1 MFRRCTCA
9 FVTLAMLTA
18 LALAAAGQEVISVRS
33 GVIHFFEGS
42 VYLGG
47 QPLELHP
54 GKFQI
59 LAEGD
64 ELRTAQGRAEVLLTP
79 GVILR
84 IGEKSAIRMV
94 ANDLA
99 HTQVELVAGSALV
112 DSAEPTANTSV
123 TLIYKS
129 WKAHLLQKG
138 TYRIDSDPPRL
149 WVDQGKAEVSAEDSA
164 TPVFVE
170 QGMDLPFAAALVP
183 DESIGEPADQLSEW
197 SKGRAESISA
207 DNAIAAQISD
217 DPASAA
223 SADLGSGTVTY
234 FPLLGLTSPGS
245 SLSNP
250 YGPYGPYGPY
260 SSFTPYQPGFSSIY
274 LPGYAYPPF
283 ILAVWIGGHHGA
295 PCLHPGIGCIGFPPR
310 PAPRFLGSQGPHVSV
325 WRPRPPSGSA
335 VPRTP
340 LLRALPAHPI
350 RLGGAY
356 GIHR

>member
-1 MFRRCTCA
+1 MFCRCTCA

-18 LALAAAGQEVISVRS
+18 LVLPAAGQEVISVRS

-64 ELRTAQGRAEVLLTP
+64 ELRTEQGRAEVLLTP

-99 HTQVELVAGSALV
+99 DTRVELLAGSALV
-112 DSAEPTANTSV
+112 DSDEPTANTSV

-170 QGMDLPFAAALVP
+170 QGMDLAFAAALVP
-183 DESIGEPADQLSEW
+183 DESIGEPDDQLSAW

-223 SADLGSGTVTY
+223 NSDLGSGTVTY
-234 FPLLGLTSPGS
+234 FPLLGLTSPGL

-250 YGPYGPYGPY
+250 YGPYGPY
-260 SSFTPYQPGFSSIY
+260 SSSTPYQLGFSSIY

-283 ILAVWIGGHHGA
+283 ILAVWMGGHHGA
-295 PCLHPGIGCIGFPPR
+295 PCLHPGIGCIGFAPR
-310 PAPRFLGSQGPHVSV
+310 PGPRFLGSQGPNFSV
-325 WRPRPPSGSA
+325 WRPRPSSGSV
-335 VPRTP
+335 VPRAP
-340 LLRALPAHPI
+340 LPRALPVHPI
-350 RLGGAY
+350 HLGGAY

>member
-1 MFRRCTCA
+1 MLRRCACA
-9 FVTLAMLTA
+9 FSTLAMVTA
-18 LALAAAGQEVISVRS
+18 LALSAAGQEVISVRS

-42 VYLGG
+42 VYLGE

-59 LAEGD
+59 LAEGE
-64 ELRTAQGRAEVLLTP
+64 ELRTVQGRAEVLLTP

-84 IGEKSAIRMV
+84 LGEKSALRMV

-99 HTQVELVAGSALV
+99 DTRVELLAGSAVV
-112 DSAEPTANTSV
+112 DSQEPTANTSV
-123 TLIYKS
+123 ALVYKS

-149 WVDQGKAEVSAEDSA
+149 WVDRGKAEVSAEGTA

-170 QGMDLPFAAALVP
+170 QGMVLPFAPALVP
-183 DESIGEPADQLSEW
+183 DESIGEPADELSEW

-217 DPASAA
+217 DPAPAVNS
-223 SADLGSGTVTY
+223 DFGSGTLTY
-234 FPLLGLTSPGS
+234 FPLLGLTSPG
-245 SLSNP
+245 LSRSN
-250 YGPYGPYGPY
+250 PYGPY
-260 SSFTPYQPGFSSIY
+260 SSFTPYQPGFNSIY

-295 PCLHPGIGCIGFPPR
+295 PCLHPGLGCIGFAPR
-310 PAPRFLGSQGPHVSV
+310 PGPRFFGSLGPQVPP
-325 WRPRPPSGSA
+325 WRPRPSPGSV
-335 VPRTP
+335 VPRAP
-340 LLRALPAHPI
+340 LPRALPMHPI
-350 RLGGAY
+350 PRGGVY